1 MFSIIKSYYLPKS
14 IILDT
19 MKIYYI
25 YNRFSYLQ
33 MKNLLNS
40 FKNTHFS
47 LNSILYNRFLLYLFV
62 CISIINMTVYGL
74 MGDIQTPLIFILIG
88 VITAYYNK
96 NMLVILVISL
106 AFSNI
111 IKYGTAL
118 SISSEGFSDNS
129 KVNENNQPDVSGNTD
144 VLDVSGNKELIE
156 IEKMKNKIINAIDLL
171 QNNINTANAK
181 LTELQKTVKTKQENF
196 MNQNRNK

>member
-1 MFSIIKSYYLPKS
+1 
-14 IILDT
+14 
-19 MKIYYI
+19 
-25 YNRFSYLQ
+25 